1 MEEILLQFDFK
12 DKDYDQAQL
21 QFTKP
26 ERVFTTDQVDQVI
39 PLLEQLEAEHNRGM
53 YIAGYIS
60 YEAAQAFV
68 PNYRTMKQLNMPLVW
83 FASFEAPVK
92 LNLETSTTSYTIS
105 NWQATMSKQQYY
117 ERINLIKAAIER
129 GDTGQIN
136 FTTQLTNQF
145 SGDSYRFYQQLLEN
159 QQASYSAYLDIGRFK
174 ILSASPELFFKIK
187 QNKVTTR
194 PMKGTIKRGRT
205 LAEDRENKDYLLN
218 SDKERAEN
226 LMIVDVLKHD
236 LSKLAVPGSIEV
248 PELLT
253 VETYPTLHQMTSTI
267 TAQLNDT
274 SRIVDWFKAL
284 FPCGSITGTPR
295 LETMKMIDQL
305 EITPRE
311 VYCGAIGYI
320 TPERDAIF
328 NVPIRTV
335 VIDREQNMA
344 TYGVGGGI
352 TAGSEAANEY
362 AEIKTKAAILT
373 AKNRPFSLIE
383 SIRLTEGQY
392 PYLDTHLDRLAESA
406 EYFSYRFN
414 RTNTCEKLIA
424 LAKQLP
430 VKDYK
435 VRLLLKSDGDIQ
447 LDSEEINLP
456 LQPVK
461 SYLAP
466 LPIDKENRYLYHKTT
481 IRDHYQKLEVD
492 AEDNFSTLLWND
504 DGELTEFTIG
514 NIVLKIADQYLT
526 PPVDV
531 GLLPGVFRQILLEE
545 GRIKE
550 ARLTKADL
558 ERADEIWLINAVR
571 GWVEIETICK

>member
-83 FASFEAPVK
+83 FASFEEPVK
-92 LNLETSTTSYTIS
+92 LNLEKSTTSYTIS

-392 PYLDTHLDRLAESA
+392 PYLDTHLDRLDESA
-406 EYFSYRFN
+406 EYFSYQFD
-414 RTNTCEKLIA
+414 RTNACEKLIA

-447 LDSEEINLP
+447 IDSEEINLP